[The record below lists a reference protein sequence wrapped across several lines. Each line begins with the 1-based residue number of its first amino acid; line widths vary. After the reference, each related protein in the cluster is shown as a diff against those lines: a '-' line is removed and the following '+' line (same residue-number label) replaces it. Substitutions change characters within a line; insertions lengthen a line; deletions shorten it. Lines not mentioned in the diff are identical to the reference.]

1 MQEKVGAS
9 ALLYRRFLIFTFVS
23 LLLMLAGS
31 VAVSAQELT
40 TQVTSPEATS
50 LATSPESTEP
60 APVGAEPRFEAQQV
74 SGVPGP
80 GPSEGCN
87 NPTQIATFAGQEQ
100 RRTEPFDVPSDVMR
114 VRYFIE
120 PTNTDFGGY
129 LDVDVFKEGADF
141 FTDFFS
147 TDIETR
153 PTSGSENLLLEQPGM
168 HFLEIVPTDV
178 RYQIAVDACE
188 GDLQRRQVGSG
199 RNPDGRRD
207 QRVFRVPDKNLPNT
221 GGLAILAP
229 AIGLLLI
236 SGTAA
241 ALLVGRRR

>member
-1 MQEKVGAS
+1 
-9 ALLYRRFLIFTFVS
+9 
-23 LLLMLAGS
+23 
-31 VAVSAQELT
+31 
-40 TQVTSPEATS
+40 
-50 LATSPESTEP
+50 
-60 APVGAEPRFEAQQV
+60 
-74 SGVPGP
+74 VPGP

-100 RRTEPFDVPSDVMR
+100 RRTELFEVPSDVMR
-114 VRYFIE
+114 VRYFID
-120 PTNTDFGGY
+120 PTDRDFGGY
-129 LDVDVFKEGADF
+129 LDVDVFKEGENF

-153 PTSGSENLLLEQPGM
+153 PTSGSENLLLDQPGTY
-168 HFLEIVPTDV
+168 FLEILPTDV

-188 GDLQRRQVGSG
+188 GDLPPQPERPRNDPGG
-199 RNPDGRRD
+199 RGPEEIRNIPRK
-207 QRVFRVPDKNLPNT
+207 PLPNT

-229 AIGLLLI
+229 ALGLLLI